1 MVSGPCDER
10 IYLYKSIIIVT
21 DIAWNF
27 IKTGRKLVITKD
39 MLLMRVPRDFNAE
52 TANTICILIFV
63 S

>member
-39 MLLMRVPRDFNAE
+39 MLLMRVPRDFNA
-52 TANTICILIFV
+52 
-63 S
+63 